1 MSNHNVP
8 ISLEMQLDDQ
18 VSQSDS
24 FMTFDIALKS
34 HVANPQD
41 IESGNILTWAP
52 NSSHTNQELA
62 TFGVTTS
69 SHGSKAGDLKLP
81 AIKGAPATIE
91 ILKALRK
98 QVKF

>member
-1 MSNHNVP
+1 MSNHNVQ
-8 ISLEMQLDDQ
+8 ISLEMQLDNQ
-18 VSQSDS
+18 VCQSDF

-34 HVANPQD
+34 HVANLQH
-41 IESGNILTWAP
+41 IESGNISTWAP
-52 NSSHTNQELA
+52 SSSHTNQQLA
-62 TFGVTTS
+62 TYGATTS
-69 SHGSKAGDLKLP
+69 SHGSKAGDPKLP